1 MGLGS
6 PVSPVR
12 INPIRLRKND
22 ALDNK
27 PFSRC
32 LRLSLTNDE
41 HSKLMTK
48 PSERE
53 VSHSLPVA
61 DGLSIRYRLWRV
73 PKQPRPVIVLLHGV
87 ASNISRWSEFVEQTT
102 LKDTWDI
109 LRIDLRGHGEPLWRG
124 KLNIDVWCQ
133 DLLRV
138 LDHEH
143 YTRALLIGH
152 SLGVQIA
159 INFASCHPSRV
170 IGLVLIDPIQR
181 KALVGHL
188 RLASR
193 LTPLLRLAVIA
204 IRMLN
209 RVGIYRR
216 HIPQRDLRA
225 LDKKMR
231 ETLLATGQLEKMV
244 DRYSS
249 PWLDLQHFP
258 TANFLQEIMEMVRPL
273 PPLSSIVAPV
283 LVLFSKSATYADPK
297 VSPELIAQFKNATT
311 VVIDAYHWPLTEK
324 PVEIR
329 RAIDVWCARLA

>member
-1 MGLGS
+1 M
-6 PVSPVR
+6 
-12 INPIRLRKND
+12 I
-22 ALDNK
+22 
-27 PFSRC
+27 
-32 LRLSLTNDE
+32 
-41 HSKLMTK
+41 TK
-48 PSERE
+48 SSGRE

-61 DGLSIRYRLWRV
+61 GGLNIRYCLWRS
-73 PKQPRPVIVLLHGV
+73 PKQPRPVVVLLHGV

-102 LKDTWDI
+102 LKDSWDI
-109 LRIDLRGHGEPLWRG
+109 LRIDLRGHGESLWRG

-143 YTRALLIGH
+143 YSRALLIGH
-152 SLGVQIA
+152 SLGAQIA
-159 INFASCHPSRV
+159 INFASRHPSRV
-170 IGLVLIDPIQR
+170 IGLVLIDPILG

-193 LTPLLRLAVIA
+193 FTPILRLAVMA

-209 RVGIYRR
+209 RLGIYRR

-225 LDKKMR
+225 LDEKMR
-231 ETLLATGQLEKMV
+231 ETLLATGQLEQMV

-249 PWLDLQHFP
+249 PWPDLQHFP

-273 PPLSSIVAPV
+273 PPLPSIAAPV
-283 LVLFSKSATYADPK
+283 LVVLSKGATYADPK
-297 VSPELIAQFKNATT
+297 ASHDLIAQFKNATT

-324 PVEIR
+324 PVEVR
-329 RAIDVWCARLA
+329 QAIDAWCARLA